1 MTLSKKDVLWSYI
14 AQFLRLAS
22 GILILPLVLRM
33 LSTEEIALNYLLTA
47 VATLV
52 ALLDFGFSPQFGR
65 NFTYVFCGA
74 QELRKEGVAQ
84 VDKSANINYTLL
96 LTIITTAKYVYLRI
110 AILVVILLATLGTWY
125 IHTVTQGFASVPY
138 TGAVWCLAIVSSFFN
153 FYYAYFDALLTGRGL
168 ITEAKKA
175 MVLAKL
181 VYIILATG
189 FLYLGLGLLGI
200 MVAGLISAF
209 VYRAVSW
216 YYFYDKDFS
225 ARIAGIE
232 VDLEARKQLFRT
244 LWPNARKLGLVFLS
258 AYAINNF
265 SMFLA
270 GLFLPAAD
278 IASYGLL
285 MQLVGIITA
294 VSSTLFMSFNPT
306 FSALRTS
313 GERERLYRVFA
324 FSMNVYYLMF
334 ISSAVFLILAGPQV
348 LQLLGAKAMLPS
360 ATIMIAYCTVIFL
373 EGNHSNFAA
382 LIVANNQVPFLK
394 SSIIAGLF
402 VVLGDYLVLAYTT
415 QGVLGLILVQG
426 LAQLCYANWKWPL
439 VIFKEANLSVVNF
452 LSLGFEESLNKMRS
466 IYA

>member
-1 MTLSKKDVLWSYI
+1 
-14 AQFLRLAS
+14 
-22 GILILPLVLRM
+22 
-33 LSTEEIALNYLLTA
+33 
-47 VATLV
+47 
-52 ALLDFGFSPQFGR
+52 
-65 NFTYVFCGA
+65 
-74 QELRKEGVAQ
+74 
-84 VDKSANINYTLL
+84 
-96 LTIITTAKYVYLRI
+96 
-110 AILVVILLATLGTWY
+110 
-125 IHTVTQGFASVPY
+125 
-138 TGAVWCLAIVSSFFN
+138 
-153 FYYAYFDALLTGRGL
+153 
-168 ITEAKKA
+168 
-175 MVLAKL
+175 
-181 VYIILATG
+181 
-189 FLYLGLGLLGI
+189 
-200 MVAGLISAF
+200 
-209 VYRAVSW
+209 
-216 YYFYDKDFS
+216 
-225 ARIAGIE
+225 
-232 VDLEARKQLFRT
+232 
-244 LWPNARKLGLVFLS
+244 
-258 AYAINNF
+258 
-265 SMFLA
+265 MFLA

-348 LQLLGAKAMLPS
+348 LQLLGANAMLPS